1 MTGPIEHGTDRFAGR
16 EPRRFER
23 RIVVTDEHLDELGHV
38 NNVVYV
44 GWIQDIAGQ
53 HWRTAADPELV
64 ETIAWVLS
72 RHEIDYRRP
81 AYEGDELVIRTWVGH
96 ATPVRFE
103 RHVEILDADERVLVR
118 SRTEWA
124 PIDRGTGRLV
134 RLDLSAHDPFYE

>member
-1 MTGPIEHGTDRFAGR
+1 MKAGDRRADRFAGR

-23 RIVVTDEHLDELGHV
+23 RVVVSEGHLDDLGHV

-44 GWIQDIAGQ
+44 QWIQDIAGE
-53 HWRTAADPELV
+53 HWRTAAHPALV
-64 ETIAWVLS
+64 DAVAWVLS

-81 AYEGDELVIRTWVGH
+81 ARAGDALTIRTWVGA

-103 RHVEILDADERVLVR
+103 RHVEILDEADRVVVR

-124 PIDRGTGRLV
+124 PIDRGTGRLM